1 MEPRVLGHLKRIG
14 IAAIAG
20 VLMLTTLSSV
30 VMAAP
35 GGTRPGWGCGDDNHD
50 HSGPPGHGSSN
61 SPCEGNQGN
70 QGGNEGHGSHAA
82 AVRVDIS
89 APASASAGSAF
100 NFTVTAV
107 DRNGATLTSFGDTLH
122 FTSSDGQAVLPA
134 DSALSSGTATFS
146 ATLKTAG
153 NQTITATDTSNAS
166 VHGQS
171 GTISVTP
178 VAATHLAV
186 SAPSTVSNGVAFTV
200 TVTAQD
206 QFNNTATGFGDTVH
220 FTTSD
225 GSATLPADTTLSNG
239 TGTFT
244 VTLRTNG
251 SQTVTATDTAN
262 GAIAGTSAAITVS

>member
-1 MEPRVLGHLKRIG
+1 MC
-14 IAAIAG
+14 
-20 VLMLTTLSSV
+20 
-30 VMAAP
+30 
-35 GGTRPGWGCGDDNHD
+35 WGCGDDNHD

-61 SPCEGNQGN
+61 SPCEGKQGN

-82 AVRVDIS
+82 AVRLDIS

-134 DSALSSGTATFS
+134 DSTLTSGTATFS

-186 SAPSTVSNGVAFTV
+186 SAPSTASNGVGFTV

-225 GSATLPADTTLSNG
+225 GSATLPADTTLTNG